1 MIWFWIIT
9 GLLVLVA
16 LIALLKPLLRANSGR
31 ADQGEPV
38 IATFRRQLANL
49 DSEIVQGRLTAD
61 DAAPVR
67 AEITR
72 RMLAAADEEAEASR
86 PAVLGT
92 TETSWRIGAA
102 VGIAALLPAAALA
115 SYSAVGAP
123 AAVEPGKNAAATGAP
138 HDRAEL
144 AAAAE
149 QLKARLQQ
157 DPGHAEGWVLLA
169 RTFATLQRL
178 PEAREAYGQAIA
190 LAPNEPQLHA
200 ELGEL
205 LVLIA
210 GGNVTKEAEGEFAKA
225 ADDPRARFYAAE
237 AALQRGERDSAKAG
251 LRALLADA
259 PTDAPWRKVVQERL
273 AEIAPE
279 EQPPEAKVSGPTA
292 QDVAAAQSMSPQERE
307 AMIRSMVDRLAARL
321 EQNPYDKEG
330 WTRLARAYDVLGEPE
345 KAGTARARAA
355 RLGPAEAPS
364 SAATS
369 SGEMRP

>member
-1 MIWFWIIT
+1 MIWFWIIA
-9 GLLVLVA
+9 GLLVLVV
-16 LIALLKPLLRANSGR
+16 LIALLKPLLHANSGR

-38 IATFRRQLANL
+38 VATFRRQLANL
-49 DSEIVQGRLTAD
+49 DSEVAQGRLTAD

-72 RMLAAADEEAEASR
+72 RMLAAADEEAKASR
-86 PAVLGT
+86 PAVFGMA
-92 TETSWRIGAA
+92 ETSWRIGAA
-102 VGIAALLPAAALA
+102 VGIGALLPVAALA
-115 SYSAVGAP
+115 VYAEVGAP
-123 AAVEPGKNAAATGAP
+123 GAVEPGTSTAAAGAP

-157 DPGHAEGWVLLA
+157 DPRHAEGWVLLA
-169 RTFATLQRL
+169 RTFIALQRF
-178 PEAREAYGQAIA
+178 PEARTAYGQAIA
-190 LAPNEPQLHA
+190 LAPSELQLHA

-210 GGNVTKEAEGEFAKA
+210 GGDVTNEAETEFAKA

-259 PTDAPWRKVVQERL
+259 PADAPWRKLVQQRL
-273 AEIAPE
+273 AEIAPG
-279 EQPPEAKVSGPTA
+279 EQPPDAKVSGPTA
-292 QDVAAAQSMSPQERE
+292 QDVAAARSMSPQERE

-321 EQNPYDKEG
+321 EQNPNDKEG
-330 WTRLARAYDVLGEPE
+330 WTRLAHAYDVLGEPE
-345 KAGTARARAA
+345 KAETARSRAA
-355 RLGPAEAPS
+355 QLAG
-364 SAATS
+364 
-369 SGEMRP
+369 SGR